1 MIDRR
6 HPADLDAA
14 VTVRTW
20 DTPGAGSI
28 ENYRKEEKPVS
39 LISVENADSKEI
51 DLDRRQVRAKFFGVQ
66 VQGSQGGT
74 DTFKVT
80 ECANTVILWSRKC
93 GGFLIEFGRDL
104 T

>member
-1 MIDRR
+1 M
-6 HPADLDAA
+6 
-14 VTVRTW
+14 
-20 DTPGAGSI
+20 
-28 ENYRKEEKPVS
+28 S
-39 LISVENADSKEI
+39 LIGTDANSKQI
-51 DLDRRQVRAKFFGVQ
+51 DLDRLQVRAEFFGVQ

-93 GGFLIEFGRDL
+93 GGFLIVGRDL